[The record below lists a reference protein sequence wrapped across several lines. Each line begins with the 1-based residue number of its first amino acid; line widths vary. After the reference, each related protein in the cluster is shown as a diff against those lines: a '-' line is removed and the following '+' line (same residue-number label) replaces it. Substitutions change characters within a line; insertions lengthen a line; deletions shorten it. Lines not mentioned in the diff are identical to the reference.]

1 MKAFLSRHRL
11 IAFFALGFALSWYP
25 WMLALIRGR
34 ANGPNPL
41 GPLVAAVIVT
51 AIAYGRSGLRDFSV
65 A

>member
-1 MKAFLSRHRL
+1 
-11 IAFFALGFALSWYP
+11 
-25 WMLALIRGR
+25 MLALIRGR